1 MTTICFHR
9 DIVLWDCVF
18 QGRAG
23 YVSQG
28 SNVAQDHAQL
38 PLFSN
43 ISESKLRNTTTFS
56 RKRKLNANVPSF
68 TLCLQ
73 ISCTLHLDN
82 EK

>member
-1 MTTICFHR
+1 MFCFFYQ
-9 DIVLWDCVF
+9 DLVLWDLIF

-28 SNVAQDHAQL
+28 SSVAQDHAQL

-43 ISESKLRNTTTFS
+43 ISESKLRNTTTLS
-56 RKRKLNANVPSF
+56 RKRRLNPDVASF

-73 ISCTLHLDN
+73 M
-82 EK
+82 